1 MASSPVNFM
10 LYCRAWFVKMKK
22 AREINMSKKEPYILA
37 LDLGTSGC
45 KTALISISGKVAGWE
60 FQPIPILIPSPGA
73 AEQQPEA
80 WWGAFLETSRKLIGK
95 GLVPV
100 EDIIAISSSTQ
111 GEVTIP
117 VDRQGNALM
126 NAMGSMDMR
135 GAQSLKQITEGKFNI
150 EGYHPLKLIRWIKLT
165 GGAPSL
171 RGGDPSAHM
180 LYIKDNFP
188 EIYSKTYKFLNLL
201 DFLNFRLTGRF
212 ATTPDLIMTSW
223 VTDNRDSSNIVY
235 DPQLVKTSGID
246 ADKYPEILPCDAVV
260 GELLPD
266 VASKLGLKT
275 GVKVVAGS
283 IDVTSAAIGSGAVND
298 FESHLYVGTSSW
310 LAAHVPF
317 KKTDIT
323 TNMASL
329 PCAIPGKYL
338 LIATQT
344 TAGGTLNYLRD
355 KILYHKDE
363 LLLEEQVPDVFQIMD
378 RIAER
383 VPAGSNG
390 VMFTP
395 WIYGER
401 APFDDSFVR
410 SSLFNL
416 SIENSREDII
426 RSIMEGV
433 AYNSR
438 WLLSPV
444 EKFLGRKLNAV
455 NFVGGGARS
464 DIWCQIYA
472 DVLDLTIHQVQD
484 PIQANSRGAAYI
496 AAVGMGYLK
505 YEDIP
510 AMTEI
515 KASFTPNPKNRGIYE
530 KMFEVFVKY
539 YKKNKD
545 LFKLLNG

>member
-1 MASSPVNFM
+1 MAN
-10 LYCRAWFVKMKK
+10 R
-22 AREINMSKKEPYILA
+22 EPYILA

-45 KTALISISGKVAGWE
+45 KAALISISGKVAGWE
-60 FQPIPILIPSPGA
+60 FQAVPMLIPSPGA
-73 AEQQPEA
+73 AEQQPED
-80 WWGAFLETSRKLIGK
+80 WWQAFLTTSKKLIGK

-135 GAQSLKQITEGKFNI
+135 GAESLKQLTEGKINI
-150 EGYHPLKLIRWIKLT
+150 EGYHPLKLIRWLKLT

-180 LYIKDNFP
+180 LFIRDNFP
-188 EIYSKTYKFLNLL
+188 EIYAKTYKFLNLL
-201 DFLNFRLTGRF
+201 DYLNLRLTGRF

-223 VTDNRDSSNIVY
+223 VTDNRNSSNVVY
-235 DPQLVKTSGID
+235 NPDLLKGSGIE
-246 ADKYPEILPCDAVV
+246 ADKFPEIVPCDAVV
-260 GELLPD
+260 GELIPQ
-266 VASKLGLKT
+266 VASALGLRS

-283 IDVTSAAIGSGAVND
+283 IDVTAAAIGSGAVSD

-310 LAAHVPF
+310 LAAHVPY

-323 TNMASL
+323 SNMASL

-355 KILYHKDE
+355 NILYHKDE
-363 LLLEEQVPDVFQIMD
+363 LLVEEQVPDVFQIMD

-390 VMFTP
+390 VMYAP

-401 APFDDSFVR
+401 APVYDSYVR
-410 SSLFNL
+410 SALFNL
-416 SIENSREDII
+416 SMENSREDII
-426 RSIMEGV
+426 RAVMEGV
-433 AYNSR
+433 AYNTR

-444 EKFLGRKLNAV
+444 ERFLGRKLSVLNY
-455 NFVGGGARS
+455 VGGGARS
-464 DIWCQIYA
+464 DIWCQIFA
-472 DVLDLTIHQVQD
+472 DVLDLTIRQVRD
-484 PIQANSRGAAYI
+484 PIQANSRGAAFI
-496 AAVGMGYLK
+496 AAVGLGYLK

-510 AMTEI
+510 AMTEY
-515 KASFTPNPKNRGIYE
+515 KASYTPITQNREIYD
-530 KMFEVFVKY
+530 KMFEVFVKF
-539 YKKNKD
+539 YKQNKS
-545 LFKLLNG
+545 LFKRLNS